1 MPPIKTDTTQLS
13 QEPTKGKKGKKFTT
27 KDSMMSILDQV
38 NQAEESRVNKKIER
52 QHAIKKLVDDKQTR
66 STEKKKKKTSRLE
79 EIKNQLRKGY
89 SLSPQNT
96 PVKKPKKKKD
106 PKHKVA
112 RTLSS
117 VNREWS
123 SAFEDENSSSPA
135 KSSAQDTAD
144 AKPRK
149 SVTFDL

>member
-1 MPPIKTDTTQLS
+1 MPPIKTDTSQLS

-89 SLSPQNT
+89 SLNPQNT
-96 PVKKPKKKKD
+96 PVKKSKKD

-123 SAFEDENSSSPA
+123 SAFEDENSSSSA
-135 KSSAQDTAD
+135 KSSTQDTTD

-149 SVTFDL
+149 SVTFVL